1 MSRIV
6 RPSTRS
12 PLTSQVTYGLYLGP
26 CDDVLD
32 ESPLNF
38 AETEAVVLACLRAQ
52 HAAREVGWH
61 IVGCVEAGWTT
72 DDVARL
78 LEAIELVMDACPPE
92 PERMPTV
99 AEAMSA
105 ITPKRLS

>member
-1 MSRIV
+1 M
-6 RPSTRS
+6 
-12 PLTSQVTYGLYLGP
+12 LE
-26 CDDVLD
+26 

-38 AETEAVVLACLRAQ
+38 AETEAIVLACLRAQ

-72 DDVARL
+72 AEVAKL
-78 LEAIELVMDACPPE
+78 LEAIELVMDACPLE

-99 AEAMSA
+99 DEAMSA
-105 ITPKRLS
+105 IQPKPLS